1 LATAESVHA
10 VGGRDLAAP
19 RILFVSSLCSTPLL
33 PNRSPGNA
41 RILRALRR
49 LVPCRMIIPVRYYPK
64 LAARLKPALQS
75 LIDVPRVEVDDEGT
89 ELLHPRMVHLPTV
102 GRSLYGALYAASL
115 YATIRAEIARFRPD
129 VLLSAFAYPDGTAMV
144 ALGERFGLPVVVR
157 TMGGDIHEA
166 PKGRLRRPQISW
178 ALRRARRTIAVSA
191 AMGREVEALGVPAN
205 QVVVIPTGVDTTVFR
220 PIPRDQA
227 RAALGL
233 PAEGPVLVAAAR
245 LSSEKGLNYL
255 LDALPRVT
263 SGAPPRLLLVGDGAE
278 KAALSAQAARLGLAD
293 RVRFEGWQPEGR
305 MHLYYSAAD
314 LACLPSLSE
323 GWPDAVMESFACG
336 CPVVASRVGGVPDI
350 VALTGAG
357 ILVARGD
364 AGALAAGLSEG
375 LARPWRRDETA
386 QIMQQHTLAQTA
398 QRYLDTCRDAVT
410 AFRAVPAAVT
420 G

>member
-1 LATAESVHA
+1 L
-10 VGGRDLAAP
+10 

-49 LVPCRMIIPVRYYPK
+49 LTPCRMIVPVRYYPAV
-64 LAARLKPALQS
+64 AARFKPSLRP
-75 LIDVPRVEVDDEGT
+75 LIDVPRVEVDGEGDEI
-89 ELLHPRMVHLPTV
+89 LHPRMVHIPAV
-102 GRSLYGALYAASL
+102 GRSLYGGLYAASL
-115 YATIRAEIARFRPD
+115 YATVRAEIAHFRPD

-166 PKGRLRRPQISW
+166 PKGRFRRPQISW

-191 AMGREVEALGVPAN
+191 AMGREVEALGVPPG

-220 PIPRDQA
+220 PIARDEA

-233 PAEGPVLVAAAR
+233 PADGPVLVAPAR
-245 LSSEKGLNYL
+245 LSAEKGLNYL
-255 LDALPRVT
+255 LDALPRVA
-263 SGAPPRLLLVGDGAE
+263 SPVPPRLVLVGDGAE
-278 KAALSAQAARLGLAD
+278 KDALAAQAVRLGIAD
-293 RVRFEGWQPEGR
+293 RVRFEGWQPEAR

-336 CPVVASRVGGVPDI
+336 CPMVASRVGGVPDI
-350 VALTGAG
+350 IALTGAG
-357 ILVARGD
+357 ILVERAD
-364 AGALAAGLSEG
+364 AGALAAGIGEG
-375 LARPWRRDETA
+375 LARAWRRDETA

-398 QRYLDTCRDAVT
+398 QRYLATCRDAV
-410 AFRAVPAAVT
+410 ADFRGAPAVFP